1 MKKVVRYSL
10 VSTLLVSSFLVGCAK
25 EKTATKPKDEKKVLQ
40 LLETGEIPS
49 LNSGKVTDAVSFN
62 VLNNV
67 MEGLFRLSKNDE
79 VIEAG
84 AQKYEVSKDG
94 KTYTFQ
100 LRDAKW
106 SNETAS
112 VTFPEF
118 NDGISPVSS
127 NCNT

>member
-1 MKKVVRYSL
+1 

-79 VIEAG
+79 EIEAG

-100 LRDAKW
+100 LL
-106 SNETAS
+106 
-112 VTFPEF
+112 V
-118 NDGISPVSS
+118 
-127 NCNT
+127 